1 MRFSAED
8 RQFLHGLAQRYQLSD
23 AAVEALFVAVQQG
36 NGTAAQFN
44 HPDLGGMGQWMASG
58 MIMIG
63 DFSNHRLK
71 ATVAQVCNDVAA
83 YLRQQP
89 TASANASSV
98 VNTMFSSSAGWWPEQ
113 FGAPNA
119 SGSQNEM
126 HYAYFAAP
134 KRLAIRSQHRVAL
147 YDTAVHQI
155 QGVSQQQSTA
165 QSLVFRSQ
173 LGSVALET
181 LTKVGEY
188 EV

>member
-8 RQFLHGLAQRYQLSD
+8 RQFLHGLAQQHRISEV
-23 AAVEALFVAVQQG
+23 AVEALFVSVQQG
-36 NGTAAQFN
+36 NGSAAQFN

-71 ATVAQVCNDVAA
+71 ATVAQVCNDIAA
-83 YLRQQP
+83 YLRQP
-89 TASANASSV
+89 PPVHATAPSEFD
-98 VNTMFSSSAGWWPEQ
+98 TMFPSTKGWWPEQ

-126 HYAYFAAP
+126 HYAYFAHP
-134 KRLAIRSQHRVAL
+134 KRLAMRHQSRVTL
-147 YDTAVHQI
+147 YDTADHQI
-155 QGVSQQQSTA
+155 QSVSQQQSTN

-173 LGSVALET
+173 HGSVALET
-181 LTKVGEY
+181 LMKVGEY